1 MIVCHDY
8 VSTLKGC
15 RRGGGLAKDRRVTL
29 GPNLSHHLF
38 GKVCVPFLWYGGAAA
53 AAATG

>member
-8 VSTLKGC
+8 VSTLKG
-15 RRGGGLAKDRRVTL
+15 RRGGGGLAKDRRVTL